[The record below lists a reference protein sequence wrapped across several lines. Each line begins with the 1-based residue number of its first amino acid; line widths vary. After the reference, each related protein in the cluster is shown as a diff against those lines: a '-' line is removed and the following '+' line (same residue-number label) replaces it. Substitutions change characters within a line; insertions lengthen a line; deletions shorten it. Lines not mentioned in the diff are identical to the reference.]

1 MPKTKTKKKKQA
13 RSPYPW
19 VNTSQGTCPIAV
31 DSTEIPSYSVPLRT
45 VQDDEEVLRTAR
57 PDETPCSNGD
67 TCVAV
72 SDIPGGPGLPCVS
85 LGPSTQC
92 LLCLRRE
99 ARTQYVQTTSLGF
112 SVPHDRIFQRWRSPV
127 GTGGYAEAVCIG
139 TDPMARRYTGFILP
153 CAVGLVD
160 HFTWFCTP
168 EGEWKIDQSPLYH
181 SHFRQAPR
189 ENTEPRLGGA
199 SSDS

>member
-1 MPKTKTKKKKQA
+1 MPKTKKKKA
-13 RSPYPW
+13 RRSVYPW
-19 VNTSQGTCPIAV
+19 VNTTSDASPLAV
-31 DSTEIPSYSVPLRT
+31 DSTAPVSYSVPLRT
-45 VQDDEEVLRTAR
+45 VEDDEKVLRTAR
-57 PDETPCSNGD
+57 AGETPCSNGD

-85 LGPSTQC
+85 LGPSSQC

-99 ARTQYVQTTSLGF
+99 ARTRYVQTTSLGF

-139 TDPMARRYTGFILP
+139 TDPMARKYTGFILP

-160 HFTWFCTP
+160 HYTWICS
-168 EGEWKIDQSPLYH
+168 EDEWRIDQSPLYH
-181 SHFRQAPR
+181 SHFHQAPR
-189 ENTEPRLGGA
+189 ENTEPLLGGA
-199 SSDS
+199 LSDS